1 MRLRDVSLRK
11 RLWAANLLMVIVPLG
26 ALLAIGSVLL
36 SLLHLADADHL
47 GPLSLFWP
55 ERGPSLTVQYLAS
68 DLRDKVDKAG
78 KKSGKDD
85 ESLKDL
91 LADCHR
97 FEQQGVQLAVLRNGS
112 AVYVTPG
119 SNPVFLNQQI
129 TQRVGPSR
137 SAELWTDDVFA
148 LRYASRHGDTMVL
161 AYGAIAGRPPG
172 PETAMPMKQ
181 VLEYALFFALLVLTL
196 LILALGRYLSR
207 VLDRQVLKPLS
218 QLVEASAA
226 IRRGEFDHALT
237 VETHDEVG
245 QACAGF
251 ERMRQALCQA
261 QKERLHYEENRK
273 EFIAGISHDLRTPLT
288 AIRGYVSG
296 LRDGIART
304 EEKRSHY
311 LAMIYDS
318 VLLLEHL
325 VNNLFLFSKLDLG
338 RMEFHLEK
346 TCLYAYLMH
355 YLQGVD
361 LGTGPVHFELL
372 PQAGT
377 QQAQVMLDPLQFQRV
392 LDNLLSNSRKYS
404 GQEEPVIDIRL
415 SIEQKKLLLF
425 WQDHGKGVDPQK
437 LPRLFDSFYRTDQ
450 ARSRVADGSGL
461 GLAIVKEILLGMQG
475 SVEAQL
481 TPGGGLTI
489 VLCLPLAAYW
499 KAAEQNTR
507 KKETYHEDHLDRGR

>member
-1 MRLRDVSLRK
+1 MRLRDISLRK

-36 SLLHLADADHL
+36 ALLHLADADHL

-55 ERGPSLTVQYLAS
+55 ERGPSLTVQYLVS
-68 DLRDKVDKAG
+68 DLRNQVDKAG

-85 ESLKDL
+85 ETLKDL
-91 LADCHR
+91 LADCRR
-97 FEQQGVQLAVLRNGS
+97 FEQHGVHLAVLRNGS

-119 SNPVFLNQQI
+119 SNPGFLDQQI
-129 TQRVGPSR
+129 TQRVGSSR
-137 SAELWTDDVFA
+137 SAELWTEDVFA
-148 LRYASRHGDTMVL
+148 LRYAARRGDAMVL
-161 AYGAIAGRPPG
+161 AYGRIAARPAPS
-172 PETAMPMKQ
+172 EAAVPMKQ
-181 VLEYALFFALLVLTL
+181 VLEYALFFALLVLIL

-207 VLDRQVLKPLS
+207 VLDRQVLRPLA

-237 VETHDEVG
+237 VKTHDEVG

-261 QKERLHYEENRK
+261 RQERLHYEENRK

-304 EEKRSHY
+304 EEKREHY

-346 TCLYAYLMH
+346 TCLYAYLTH
-355 YLQGVD
+355 YLQSVD
-361 LGTGPVHFELL
+361 LGTQRVRFKLL

-404 GQEEPVIDIRL
+404 GQKDPAIDIRL
-415 SIEQKKLLLF
+415 AREGKELLLF
-425 WQDHGKGVDPQK
+425 WQDHGVGVDPSK
-437 LPRLFDSFYRTDQ
+437 LPRLFDSFYRADQ

-461 GLAIVKEILLGMQG
+461 GLAIVKEILSGMQG
-475 SVEAQL
+475 RAEAQL

-489 VLCLPLAAYW
+489 ALHLPLVADAING
-499 KAAEQNTR
+499 KQKGDGAFDEN
-507 KKETYHEDHLDRGR
+507 HLDRGR